1 MFRTYQ
7 KNDFAYFVSLIF
19 LVFPVL
25 GVLGGYYPV
34 WTLVL
39 TGLFTIAYLLMVY
52 LKKAYSKWIPFLWF
66 YTLAYIIFM
75 SITFQGGMMWFVFF
89 NVNLLVW
96 RFEDS
101 ISSYR
106 FFSFLVTL
114 LILTSSSFLLRDDL
128 STHLMSMA
136 ILLFSLGMYYYQNR
150 IRQERKMEEQN
161 RTINILSAEN
171 ERNRIGRDLH
181 DTLGHTFAMMSLK
194 TELALKQMD
203 KEQYDAARKNLE
215 ELNQISRD
223 SMYEV
228 REIVNKLK
236 YRTVAEELLELERLF
251 DLSDIVLTVDSSL
264 DLDSLSPVTQSTL
277 SMVLRELANNVIK
290 HSQADSCQIRLSR
303 NLGIILEF
311 EDDGCGFKE
320 VTGQELHS
328 IRERLR
334 WRLGNSVSI
343 ASNNHSC
350 AFERGRKSMK
360 LLVAEDQSM
369 LRDALC
375 QLLMLED
382 DVEEVHAAS
391 DGQEAIALLE
401 KEEVDVAILDIEM
414 PVKTGLDV
422 LEWIRAK
429 HRETKVAI
437 VTTFKRKGYFKRAL
451 AAQVDAYVLKERSI
465 SDLMATIHT
474 VLAGQKEYSPELVEG
489 VAFDNNP
496 LSQREQEV
504 LAMVA
509 QGSTN
514 QEIAESLF
522 LSNGTVRNYMTAILT
537 KLDAG
542 NRTEAVRIAKEK
554 DWLG

>member
-19 LVFPVL
+19 LVFPIL
-25 GVLGGYYPV
+25 GVFGGYFPV
-34 WTLVL
+34 WTIVL

-75 SITFQGGMMWFVFF
+75 TLTFQGGMMWFVFF

-101 ISSYR
+101 VSSYR
-106 FFSFLVTL
+106 FLSFLATL
-114 LILTSSSFLLRDDL
+114 LILTSSSFLLTDDL

-328 IRERLR
+328 IRERLSLVDGDLEILSQSHPTIIR
-334 WRLGNSVSI
+334 VHLK
-343 ASNNHSC
+343 
-350 AFERGRKSMK
+350 EGRK
-360 LLVAEDQSM
+360 A
-369 LRDALC
+369 
-375 QLLMLED
+375 
-382 DVEEVHAAS
+382 
-391 DGQEAIALLE
+391 
-401 KEEVDVAILDIEM
+401 
-414 PVKTGLDV
+414 
-422 LEWIRAK
+422 
-429 HRETKVAI
+429 
-437 VTTFKRKGYFKRAL
+437 
-451 AAQVDAYVLKERSI
+451 
-465 SDLMATIHT
+465 
-474 VLAGQKEYSPELVEG
+474 
-489 VAFDNNP
+489 
-496 LSQREQEV
+496 
-504 LAMVA
+504 
-509 QGSTN
+509 
-514 QEIAESLF
+514 
-522 LSNGTVRNYMTAILT
+522 
-537 KLDAG
+537 
-542 NRTEAVRIAKEK
+542 
-554 DWLG
+554 

>member
-25 GVLGGYYPV
+25 GVFGGYFPV
-34 WTLVL
+34 WTIVL

-75 SITFQGGMMWFVFF
+75 TLTFQGGMMWFIFF

-106 FFSFLVTL
+106 FLSFLATL
-114 LILTSSSFLLRDDL
+114 LILTSSSFLLTDDL
-128 STHLMSMA
+128 STQLMSMA

-328 IRERLR
+328 IRERL
-334 WRLGNSVSI
+334 S
-343 ASNNHSC
+343 
-350 AFERGRKSMK
+350 
-360 LLVAEDQSM
+360 LVDGDLEILSQSHPTII
-369 LRDALC
+369 R
-375 QLLMLED
+375 
-382 DVEEVHAAS
+382 VH
-391 DGQEAIALLE
+391 
-401 KEEVDVAILDIEM
+401 
-414 PVKTGLDV
+414 
-422 LEWIRAK
+422 
-429 HRETKVAI
+429 
-437 VTTFKRKGYFKRAL
+437 
-451 AAQVDAYVLKERSI
+451 LKEGGK
-465 SDLMATIHT
+465 A
-474 VLAGQKEYSPELVEG
+474 
-489 VAFDNNP
+489 
-496 LSQREQEV
+496 
-504 LAMVA
+504 
-509 QGSTN
+509 
-514 QEIAESLF
+514 
-522 LSNGTVRNYMTAILT
+522 
-537 KLDAG
+537 
-542 NRTEAVRIAKEK
+542 
-554 DWLG
+554 

>member
-25 GVLGGYYPV
+25 GVFGGYFPV

-75 SITFQGGMMWFVFF
+75 SVTFQGGMMWFIFF

-106 FFSFLVTL
+106 FLSFLATL
-114 LILTSSSFLLRDDL
+114 LILTLSSFLLTDDL
-128 STHLMSMA
+128 GTHLMSMA
-136 ILLFSLGMYYYQNR
+136 ILLFSLGMYYFQNR
-150 IRQERKMEEQN
+150 IRQERKMEEAN

-203 KEQYDAARKNLE
+203 KEQYEAARKNLE

-264 DLDSLSPVTQSTL
+264 DLDSLSPVSQSTL

-290 HSQADSCQIRLSR
+290 HSQAESCQIRLR
-303 NLGIILEF
+303 RDHGIILEF

-328 IRERLR
+328 IRERL
-334 WRLGNSVSI
+334 N
-343 ASNNHSC
+343 
-350 AFERGRKSMK
+350 
-360 LLVAEDQSM
+360 LVDG
-369 LRDALC
+369 D
-375 QLLMLED
+375 LE
-382 DVEEVHAAS
+382 
-391 DGQEAIALLE
+391 I
-401 KEEVDVAILDIEM
+401 
-414 PVKTGLDV
+414 
-422 LEWIRAK
+422 
-429 HRETKVAI
+429 
-437 VTTFKRKGYFKRAL
+437 
-451 AAQVDAYVLKERSI
+451 
-465 SDLMATIHT
+465 
-474 VLAGQKEYSPELVEG
+474 
-489 VAFDNNP
+489 
-496 LSQREQEV
+496 LSQSHPTIICV
-504 LAMVA
+504 
-509 QGSTN
+509 
-514 QEIAESLF
+514 
-522 LSNGTVRNYMTAILT
+522 YM
-537 KLDAG
+537 
-542 NRTEAVRIAKEK
+542 KEGGK
-554 DWLG
+554 A

>member
-328 IRERLR
+328 IRERL
-334 WRLGNSVSI
+334 S
-343 ASNNHSC
+343 
-350 AFERGRKSMK
+350 
-360 LLVAEDQSM
+360 LVDGDLEILSQSHPTII
-369 LRDALC
+369 R
-375 QLLMLED
+375 
-382 DVEEVHAAS
+382 VH
-391 DGQEAIALLE
+391 
-401 KEEVDVAILDIEM
+401 
-414 PVKTGLDV
+414 
-422 LEWIRAK
+422 
-429 HRETKVAI
+429 
-437 VTTFKRKGYFKRAL
+437 
-451 AAQVDAYVLKERSI
+451 LKEGGK
-465 SDLMATIHT
+465 A
-474 VLAGQKEYSPELVEG
+474 
-489 VAFDNNP
+489 
-496 LSQREQEV
+496 
-504 LAMVA
+504 
-509 QGSTN
+509 
-514 QEIAESLF
+514 
-522 LSNGTVRNYMTAILT
+522 
-537 KLDAG
+537 
-542 NRTEAVRIAKEK
+542 
-554 DWLG
+554 

>member
-1 MFRTYQ
+1 MFRSYQ

-34 WTLVL
+34 WSLVL
-39 TGLFTIAYLLMVY
+39 TGLFTIAYLLIVY

-75 SITFQGGMMWFVFF
+75 SVTFQGGMMWFIFF

-106 FFSFLVTL
+106 FLSFLATL
-114 LILTSSSFLLRDDL
+114 LILTSSSFLLTDDL

-136 ILLFSLGMYYYQNR
+136 ILLFSLGMYYFQNR
-150 IRQERKMEEQN
+150 IRQERKIEEQN

-264 DLDSLSPVTQSTL
+264 DLDSLSPVSQSTL

-303 NLGIILEF
+303 NRGIILEF

-320 VTGQELHS
+320 VTGQELQS
-328 IRERLR
+328 IRERL
-334 WRLGNSVSI
+334 S
-343 ASNNHSC
+343 
-350 AFERGRKSMK
+350 
-360 LLVAEDQSM
+360 LVDGDLEILSQSHPTII
-369 LRDALC
+369 R
-375 QLLMLED
+375 
-382 DVEEVHAAS
+382 VH
-391 DGQEAIALLE
+391 
-401 KEEVDVAILDIEM
+401 
-414 PVKTGLDV
+414 
-422 LEWIRAK
+422 
-429 HRETKVAI
+429 
-437 VTTFKRKGYFKRAL
+437 
-451 AAQVDAYVLKERSI
+451 LKEGGK
-465 SDLMATIHT
+465 A
-474 VLAGQKEYSPELVEG
+474 
-489 VAFDNNP
+489 
-496 LSQREQEV
+496 
-504 LAMVA
+504 
-509 QGSTN
+509 
-514 QEIAESLF
+514 
-522 LSNGTVRNYMTAILT
+522 
-537 KLDAG
+537 
-542 NRTEAVRIAKEK
+542 
-554 DWLG
+554 

>member
-19 LVFPVL
+19 LVFPIL
-25 GVLGGYYPV
+25 GVFGGYFPV

-52 LKKAYSKWIPFLWF
+52 LKQAYSKWIPFLWF

-75 SITFQGGMMWFVFF
+75 TLTFQGGMMWFIFF

-106 FFSFLVTL
+106 FLSFLATL
-114 LILTSSSFLLRDDL
+114 LILTSSSFLLTDDL
-128 STHLMSMA
+128 STHLLSMV
-136 ILLFSLGMYYYQNR
+136 IPLFSLGMYYFQNR
-150 IRQERKMEEQN
+150 MRQERKMEEAN

-203 KEQYDAARKNLE
+203 KEQYEAARKNLE

-251 DLSDIVLTVDSSL
+251 DLSDIVLAVDSSL
-264 DLDSLSPVTQSTL
+264 DLDSLSPVSQSTL

-290 HSQADSCQIRLSR
+290 HSQADSCQIRLR
-303 NLGIILEF
+303 RDHGIVLEI
-311 EDDGCGFKE
+311 EDDGCGFEE

-328 IRERLR
+328 IRERL
-334 WRLGNSVSI
+334 S
-343 ASNNHSC
+343 
-350 AFERGRKSMK
+350 
-360 LLVAEDQSM
+360 LVDGDLEILSQSHPTM
-369 LRDALC
+369 IR
-375 QLLMLED
+375 
-382 DVEEVHAAS
+382 VH
-391 DGQEAIALLE
+391 
-401 KEEVDVAILDIEM
+401 
-414 PVKTGLDV
+414 
-422 LEWIRAK
+422 
-429 HRETKVAI
+429 
-437 VTTFKRKGYFKRAL
+437 
-451 AAQVDAYVLKERSI
+451 LKEGGK
-465 SDLMATIHT
+465 A
-474 VLAGQKEYSPELVEG
+474 
-489 VAFDNNP
+489 
-496 LSQREQEV
+496 
-504 LAMVA
+504 
-509 QGSTN
+509 
-514 QEIAESLF
+514 
-522 LSNGTVRNYMTAILT
+522 
-537 KLDAG
+537 
-542 NRTEAVRIAKEK
+542 
-554 DWLG
+554 

>member
-19 LVFPVL
+19 LVFPIL
-25 GVLGGYYPV
+25 GVFGGYFPV

-75 SITFQGGMMWFVFF
+75 TLTFEGGMMWFVFF

-106 FFSFLVTL
+106 FLSFLATL
-114 LILTSSSFLLRDDL
+114 LILTLSSFLLTDDL
-128 STHLMSMA
+128 GTHLMSMA
-136 ILLFSLGMYYYQNR
+136 ILLFSLGMYYFQNR
-150 IRQERKMEEQN
+150 IRQERKMEEAN

-203 KEQYDAARKNLE
+203 KEQYEAARKNLE

-236 YRTVAEELLELERLF
+236 YRTVSEELLELERLF
-251 DLSDIVLTVDSSL
+251 DLSDIVLTVDSRL
-264 DLDSLSPVTQSTL
+264 DLDSLSPVSQSTL

-290 HSQADSCQIRLSR
+290 HSQAESCQIRLR
-303 NLGIILEF
+303 RDYGIVLEF

-328 IRERLR
+328 IRERL
-334 WRLGNSVSI
+334 S
-343 ASNNHSC
+343 
-350 AFERGRKSMK
+350 
-360 LLVAEDQSM
+360 LVDGDLEILSQSHPTII
-369 LRDALC
+369 R
-375 QLLMLED
+375 
-382 DVEEVHAAS
+382 VH
-391 DGQEAIALLE
+391 
-401 KEEVDVAILDIEM
+401 
-414 PVKTGLDV
+414 
-422 LEWIRAK
+422 
-429 HRETKVAI
+429 
-437 VTTFKRKGYFKRAL
+437 
-451 AAQVDAYVLKERSI
+451 LKEGGK
-465 SDLMATIHT
+465 A
-474 VLAGQKEYSPELVEG
+474 
-489 VAFDNNP
+489 
-496 LSQREQEV
+496 
-504 LAMVA
+504 
-509 QGSTN
+509 
-514 QEIAESLF
+514 
-522 LSNGTVRNYMTAILT
+522 
-537 KLDAG
+537 
-542 NRTEAVRIAKEK
+542 
-554 DWLG
+554 

>member
-25 GVLGGYYPV
+25 GVFGGYFPV
-34 WTLVL
+34 WTIVL

-75 SITFQGGMMWFVFF
+75 TLTFQGGMMWFVFF

-101 ISSYR
+101 VSSYR
-106 FFSFLVTL
+106 FLSFLATL
-114 LILTSSSFLLRDDL
+114 LILTSSSFLLTDDL

-328 IRERLR
+328 IRERL
-334 WRLGNSVSI
+334 S
-343 ASNNHSC
+343 
-350 AFERGRKSMK
+350 
-360 LLVAEDQSM
+360 LVDGDLEILSQS
-369 LRDALC
+369 
-375 QLLMLED
+375 
-382 DVEEVHAAS
+382 HPT
-391 DGQEAIALLE
+391 I
-401 KEEVDVAILDIEM
+401 
-414 PVKTGLDV
+414 
-422 LEWIRAK
+422 IR
-429 HRETKVAI
+429 V
-437 VTTFKRKGYFKRAL
+437 Y
-451 AAQVDAYVLKERSI
+451 LKEGGK
-465 SDLMATIHT
+465 A
-474 VLAGQKEYSPELVEG
+474 
-489 VAFDNNP
+489 
-496 LSQREQEV
+496 
-504 LAMVA
+504 
-509 QGSTN
+509 
-514 QEIAESLF
+514 
-522 LSNGTVRNYMTAILT
+522 
-537 KLDAG
+537 
-542 NRTEAVRIAKEK
+542 
-554 DWLG
+554 

>member
-75 SITFQGGMMWFVFF
+75 SMTFEGGMMWFVFF

-114 LILTSSSFLLRDDL
+114 LILTSSSFLLTDDL
-128 STHLMSMA
+128 STHLLSMV
-136 ILLFSLGMYYYQNR
+136 IPLFSLGMYYFQNR
-150 IRQERKMEEQN
+150 IRQERKMEEALAEQN

-264 DLDSLSPVTQSTL
+264 DLDSLSPVSQSTL

-303 NLGIILEF
+303 NRGIILEF

-328 IRERLR
+328 IRERL
-334 WRLGNSVSI
+334 S
-343 ASNNHSC
+343 
-350 AFERGRKSMK
+350 
-360 LLVAEDQSM
+360 LVDGDLEILSQSHPTII
-369 LRDALC
+369 R
-375 QLLMLED
+375 
-382 DVEEVHAAS
+382 VH
-391 DGQEAIALLE
+391 
-401 KEEVDVAILDIEM
+401 
-414 PVKTGLDV
+414 
-422 LEWIRAK
+422 
-429 HRETKVAI
+429 
-437 VTTFKRKGYFKRAL
+437 
-451 AAQVDAYVLKERSI
+451 LKEGGK
-465 SDLMATIHT
+465 A
-474 VLAGQKEYSPELVEG
+474 
-489 VAFDNNP
+489 
-496 LSQREQEV
+496 
-504 LAMVA
+504 
-509 QGSTN
+509 
-514 QEIAESLF
+514 
-522 LSNGTVRNYMTAILT
+522 
-537 KLDAG
+537 
-542 NRTEAVRIAKEK
+542 
-554 DWLG
+554 

>member
-19 LVFPVL
+19 LVFPIF
-25 GVLGGYYPV
+25 GVFGGYFPV
-34 WTLVL
+34 WTLLL
-39 TGLFTIAYLLMVY
+39 TGLFSIAYLLMVY

-75 SITFQGGMMWFVFF
+75 TLTFQGGMMWFIFF

-106 FFSFLVTL
+106 FLSFLATL
-114 LILTSSSFLLRDDL
+114 LILTSSSFLLTDDL
-128 STHLMSMA
+128 STHLLSMV
-136 ILLFSLGMYYYQNR
+136 IPLFSLGMYYFQNR
-150 IRQERKMEEQN
+150 MRQERKMEEAN

-203 KEQYDAARKNLE
+203 KEQYEAARKNLE

-264 DLDSLSPVTQSTL
+264 DLDSLSPVSQSTL

-303 NLGIILEF
+303 NRGIILEF

-328 IRERLR
+328 IRERL
-334 WRLGNSVSI
+334 S
-343 ASNNHSC
+343 
-350 AFERGRKSMK
+350 
-360 LLVAEDQSM
+360 LVDGDLEILSQSHPTII
-369 LRDALC
+369 R
-375 QLLMLED
+375 
-382 DVEEVHAAS
+382 VH
-391 DGQEAIALLE
+391 
-401 KEEVDVAILDIEM
+401 
-414 PVKTGLDV
+414 
-422 LEWIRAK
+422 
-429 HRETKVAI
+429 
-437 VTTFKRKGYFKRAL
+437 
-451 AAQVDAYVLKERSI
+451 LKEGGK
-465 SDLMATIHT
+465 A
-474 VLAGQKEYSPELVEG
+474 
-489 VAFDNNP
+489 
-496 LSQREQEV
+496 
-504 LAMVA
+504 
-509 QGSTN
+509 
-514 QEIAESLF
+514 
-522 LSNGTVRNYMTAILT
+522 
-537 KLDAG
+537 
-542 NRTEAVRIAKEK
+542 
-554 DWLG
+554 

>member
-25 GVLGGYYPV
+25 GVFGGYFPV
-34 WTLVL
+34 WTIVL

-75 SITFQGGMMWFVFF
+75 TLTFQGGMMWFIFF

-106 FFSFLVTL
+106 FLSFLATL
-114 LILTSSSFLLRDDL
+114 LILTLSSFLLTDDL
-128 STHLMSMA
+128 GTHLMSMA
-136 ILLFSLGMYYYQNR
+136 ILLFSLGMYYFQNR
-150 IRQERKMEEQN
+150 IRQERKMEEAN

-203 KEQYDAARKNLE
+203 KEQYEAARKNLE

-328 IRERLR
+328 IRERL
-334 WRLGNSVSI
+334 S
-343 ASNNHSC
+343 
-350 AFERGRKSMK
+350 
-360 LLVAEDQSM
+360 LVDGDLEILSQSHPTII
-369 LRDALC
+369 R
-375 QLLMLED
+375 
-382 DVEEVHAAS
+382 VH
-391 DGQEAIALLE
+391 
-401 KEEVDVAILDIEM
+401 
-414 PVKTGLDV
+414 
-422 LEWIRAK
+422 
-429 HRETKVAI
+429 
-437 VTTFKRKGYFKRAL
+437 
-451 AAQVDAYVLKERSI
+451 LKEGGK
-465 SDLMATIHT
+465 A
-474 VLAGQKEYSPELVEG
+474 
-489 VAFDNNP
+489 
-496 LSQREQEV
+496 
-504 LAMVA
+504 
-509 QGSTN
+509 
-514 QEIAESLF
+514 
-522 LSNGTVRNYMTAILT
+522 
-537 KLDAG
+537 
-542 NRTEAVRIAKEK
+542 
-554 DWLG
+554 

>member
-19 LVFPVL
+19 LVFPIL
-25 GVLGGYYPV
+25 GVFGGYYPV
-34 WTLVL
+34 WTLGL
-39 TGLFTIAYLLMVY
+39 TLAFTLAYLLIVY
-52 LKKAYSKWIPFLWF
+52 LKKAYNKWIPFLWF

-75 SITFQGGMMWFVFF
+75 SVTFQGGMMWFIFF

-106 FFSFLVTL
+106 FLSFLATL
-114 LILTSSSFLLRDDL
+114 LILTSSSFLLTDDL

-136 ILLFSLGMYYYQNR
+136 ISLFSLGMYYFQNR
-150 IRQERKMEEQN
+150 MRQERKMEEALAEQN

-203 KEQYDAARKNLE
+203 KEQYEAARKNLE

-251 DLSDIVLTVDSSL
+251 DLSDIILTVDSSL
-264 DLDSLSPVTQSTL
+264 DLDSLSPVIQSTL

-290 HSQADSCQIRLSR
+290 HSQADSCQIRLR
-303 NLGIILEF
+303 RDYGIVLEF

-328 IRERLR
+328 IRERL
-334 WRLGNSVSI
+334 S
-343 ASNNHSC
+343 
-350 AFERGRKSMK
+350 
-360 LLVAEDQSM
+360 LVDG
-369 LRDALC
+369 D
-375 QLLMLED
+375 LE
-382 DVEEVHAAS
+382 
-391 DGQEAIALLE
+391 I
-401 KEEVDVAILDIEM
+401 
-414 PVKTGLDV
+414 
-422 LEWIRAK
+422 
-429 HRETKVAI
+429 
-437 VTTFKRKGYFKRAL
+437 
-451 AAQVDAYVLKERSI
+451 
-465 SDLMATIHT
+465 
-474 VLAGQKEYSPELVEG
+474 
-489 VAFDNNP
+489 
-496 LSQREQEV
+496 LSQSHPTIIRV
-504 LAMVA
+504 HL
-509 QGSTN
+509 
-514 QEIAESLF
+514 
-522 LSNGTVRNYMTAILT
+522 
-537 KLDAG
+537 KAG
-542 NRTEAVRIAKEK
+542 GKA
-554 DWLG
+554 

>member
-25 GVLGGYYPV
+25 GVFGGYFPV
-34 WTLVL
+34 WTIVL

-75 SITFQGGMMWFVFF
+75 TLTFQGGMMWFIFF

-101 ISSYR
+101 VSSYR
-106 FFSFLVTL
+106 FLSFLATL
-114 LILTSSSFLLRDDL
+114 LILTSSSFLLTDDL
-128 STHLMSMA
+128 STQLMSMA

-328 IRERLR
+328 IRERL
-334 WRLGNSVSI
+334 S
-343 ASNNHSC
+343 
-350 AFERGRKSMK
+350 
-360 LLVAEDQSM
+360 LVDGDLEILSQSHPTII
-369 LRDALC
+369 R
-375 QLLMLED
+375 
-382 DVEEVHAAS
+382 VH
-391 DGQEAIALLE
+391 
-401 KEEVDVAILDIEM
+401 
-414 PVKTGLDV
+414 
-422 LEWIRAK
+422 
-429 HRETKVAI
+429 
-437 VTTFKRKGYFKRAL
+437 
-451 AAQVDAYVLKERSI
+451 LKEGGK
-465 SDLMATIHT
+465 A
-474 VLAGQKEYSPELVEG
+474 
-489 VAFDNNP
+489 
-496 LSQREQEV
+496 
-504 LAMVA
+504 
-509 QGSTN
+509 
-514 QEIAESLF
+514 
-522 LSNGTVRNYMTAILT
+522 
-537 KLDAG
+537 
-542 NRTEAVRIAKEK
+542 
-554 DWLG
+554 

>member
-19 LVFPVL
+19 LVFPIF
-25 GVLGGYYPV
+25 GVFGGYFPV
-34 WTLVL
+34 WTLLL
-39 TGLFTIAYLLMVY
+39 TGLFSIAYLLMVY

-75 SITFQGGMMWFVFF
+75 SMTFQGGMMWFVFF

-101 ISSYR
+101 ILSYR
-106 FFSFLVTL
+106 FLSFLATL
-114 LILTSSSFLLRDDL
+114 LILTSSSFLLTDDL

-136 ILLFSLGMYYYQNR
+136 IPLFSLGMYYFQNR
-150 IRQERKMEEQN
+150 MRQERKMEEALAEQN

-264 DLDSLSPVTQSTL
+264 DLDSLSPVSQSTL

-303 NLGIILEF
+303 NRGIILEF

-328 IRERLR
+328 IRERL
-334 WRLGNSVSI
+334 S
-343 ASNNHSC
+343 
-350 AFERGRKSMK
+350 
-360 LLVAEDQSM
+360 LVDGDLEILSQSHPTII
-369 LRDALC
+369 R
-375 QLLMLED
+375 
-382 DVEEVHAAS
+382 VH
-391 DGQEAIALLE
+391 
-401 KEEVDVAILDIEM
+401 
-414 PVKTGLDV
+414 
-422 LEWIRAK
+422 
-429 HRETKVAI
+429 
-437 VTTFKRKGYFKRAL
+437 
-451 AAQVDAYVLKERSI
+451 LKEGGK
-465 SDLMATIHT
+465 A
-474 VLAGQKEYSPELVEG
+474 
-489 VAFDNNP
+489 
-496 LSQREQEV
+496 
-504 LAMVA
+504 
-509 QGSTN
+509 
-514 QEIAESLF
+514 
-522 LSNGTVRNYMTAILT
+522 
-537 KLDAG
+537 
-542 NRTEAVRIAKEK
+542 
-554 DWLG
+554 

>member
-19 LVFPVL
+19 LVFPIF
-25 GVLGGYYPV
+25 GVFGEYFPV

-75 SITFQGGMMWFVFF
+75 TLTFQGGMMWFIFF

-106 FFSFLVTL
+106 FLSFLATL
-114 LILTSSSFLLRDDL
+114 LILTLSSFLLTDDL
-128 STHLMSMA
+128 GTHLMSLA
-136 ILLFSLGMYYYQNR
+136 ITLFSLGMYYFQNR
-150 IRQERKMEEQN
+150 IRQERKMEEALAEQN

-228 REIVNKLK
+228 REIVNQLK

-264 DLDSLSPVTQSTL
+264 DLDSLSPVSQSTL

-290 HSQADSCQIRLSR
+290 HSQANSCQIRLSR
-303 NLGIILEF
+303 NRGIILEF
-311 EDDGCGFKE
+311 EDDGFGFKE

-328 IRERLR
+328 IRERL
-334 WRLGNSVSI
+334 S
-343 ASNNHSC
+343 
-350 AFERGRKSMK
+350 
-360 LLVAEDQSM
+360 LVDGDLEILSQSHPTII
-369 LRDALC
+369 R
-375 QLLMLED
+375 
-382 DVEEVHAAS
+382 VH
-391 DGQEAIALLE
+391 
-401 KEEVDVAILDIEM
+401 
-414 PVKTGLDV
+414 
-422 LEWIRAK
+422 
-429 HRETKVAI
+429 
-437 VTTFKRKGYFKRAL
+437 
-451 AAQVDAYVLKERSI
+451 LKEGGK
-465 SDLMATIHT
+465 A
-474 VLAGQKEYSPELVEG
+474 
-489 VAFDNNP
+489 
-496 LSQREQEV
+496 
-504 LAMVA
+504 
-509 QGSTN
+509 
-514 QEIAESLF
+514 
-522 LSNGTVRNYMTAILT
+522 
-537 KLDAG
+537 
-542 NRTEAVRIAKEK
+542 
-554 DWLG
+554 

>member
-19 LVFPVL
+19 LVFPIF
-25 GVLGGYYPV
+25 GVFGGDFPV
-34 WTLVL
+34 WTLLL
-39 TGLFTIAYLLMVY
+39 TGLFSIAYLLMVY
-52 LKKAYSKWIPFLWF
+52 LKQAYSKWIPFLWF

-75 SITFQGGMMWFVFF
+75 SMTFEGGMMWFVFF

-114 LILTSSSFLLRDDL
+114 LILTSSSFLLTDDL

-136 ILLFSLGMYYYQNR
+136 ITLFSLGMYYFQNR
-150 IRQERKMEEQN
+150 IRQERKMEEALAEQN

-203 KEQYDAARKNLE
+203 KEQYEAARKNLE

-264 DLDSLSPVTQSTL
+264 DLDSLSPVSQSTL
-277 SMVLRELANNVIK
+277 SMVLRELSNNVIK

-303 NLGIILEF
+303 DHGIVLEF
-311 EDDGCGFKE
+311 EDNGCGFKE

-328 IRERLR
+328 IRERL
-334 WRLGNSVSI
+334 S
-343 ASNNHSC
+343 
-350 AFERGRKSMK
+350 
-360 LLVAEDQSM
+360 LVDGDLEILSQSHPTII
-369 LRDALC
+369 R
-375 QLLMLED
+375 
-382 DVEEVHAAS
+382 VH
-391 DGQEAIALLE
+391 
-401 KEEVDVAILDIEM
+401 
-414 PVKTGLDV
+414 
-422 LEWIRAK
+422 
-429 HRETKVAI
+429 
-437 VTTFKRKGYFKRAL
+437 
-451 AAQVDAYVLKERSI
+451 LKEGGK
-465 SDLMATIHT
+465 A
-474 VLAGQKEYSPELVEG
+474 
-489 VAFDNNP
+489 
-496 LSQREQEV
+496 
-504 LAMVA
+504 
-509 QGSTN
+509 
-514 QEIAESLF
+514 
-522 LSNGTVRNYMTAILT
+522 
-537 KLDAG
+537 
-542 NRTEAVRIAKEK
+542 
-554 DWLG
+554 

>member
-25 GVLGGYYPV
+25 GVFGGYFPV
-34 WTLVL
+34 WTIVL

-75 SITFQGGMMWFVFF
+75 TLTFQGGMMWFIFF

-106 FFSFLVTL
+106 FLSFLATL
-114 LILTSSSFLLRDDL
+114 LILTLSSFLLTDDL
-128 STHLMSMA
+128 GTHLMSMA
-136 ILLFSLGMYYYQNR
+136 ILLFSLGMYYFQNR
-150 IRQERKMEEQN
+150 IRQERKMEEAN

-251 DLSDIVLTVDSSL
+251 DLSDIILTVDSSL
-264 DLDSLSPVTQSTL
+264 DLDSLSPVSQSTL

-303 NLGIILEF
+303 NRGIILEF

-328 IRERLR
+328 IRERL
-334 WRLGNSVSI
+334 S
-343 ASNNHSC
+343 
-350 AFERGRKSMK
+350 
-360 LLVAEDQSM
+360 LVDGDLEILSQSHPTII
-369 LRDALC
+369 R
-375 QLLMLED
+375 
-382 DVEEVHAAS
+382 VH
-391 DGQEAIALLE
+391 
-401 KEEVDVAILDIEM
+401 
-414 PVKTGLDV
+414 
-422 LEWIRAK
+422 
-429 HRETKVAI
+429 
-437 VTTFKRKGYFKRAL
+437 
-451 AAQVDAYVLKERSI
+451 LKEGGK
-465 SDLMATIHT
+465 A
-474 VLAGQKEYSPELVEG
+474 
-489 VAFDNNP
+489 
-496 LSQREQEV
+496 
-504 LAMVA
+504 
-509 QGSTN
+509 
-514 QEIAESLF
+514 
-522 LSNGTVRNYMTAILT
+522 
-537 KLDAG
+537 
-542 NRTEAVRIAKEK
+542 
-554 DWLG
+554 

>member
-19 LVFPVL
+19 LVFPIL
-25 GVLGGYYPV
+25 GVFGGYFPV
-34 WTLVL
+34 WTLGL
-39 TGLFTIAYLLMVY
+39 TLAFTLAYLLIVY

-106 FFSFLVTL
+106 FLSFLATL
-114 LILTSSSFLLRDDL
+114 LILTSSSFLLTDDL
-128 STHLMSMA
+128 GTHLMSMA
-136 ILLFSLGMYYYQNR
+136 ILLFSLGMYYFQNR
-150 IRQERKMEEQN
+150 IRQERKMEEAN

-264 DLDSLSPVTQSTL
+264 DLDSLSPVSQSTL

-303 NLGIILEF
+303 NRGIILEF

-328 IRERLR
+328 IRERL
-334 WRLGNSVSI
+334 S
-343 ASNNHSC
+343 
-350 AFERGRKSMK
+350 
-360 LLVAEDQSM
+360 LVDGDLEILSQSHPTII
-369 LRDALC
+369 R
-375 QLLMLED
+375 
-382 DVEEVHAAS
+382 VH
-391 DGQEAIALLE
+391 
-401 KEEVDVAILDIEM
+401 
-414 PVKTGLDV
+414 
-422 LEWIRAK
+422 
-429 HRETKVAI
+429 
-437 VTTFKRKGYFKRAL
+437 
-451 AAQVDAYVLKERSI
+451 LKEGGK
-465 SDLMATIHT
+465 A
-474 VLAGQKEYSPELVEG
+474 
-489 VAFDNNP
+489 
-496 LSQREQEV
+496 
-504 LAMVA
+504 
-509 QGSTN
+509 
-514 QEIAESLF
+514 
-522 LSNGTVRNYMTAILT
+522 
-537 KLDAG
+537 
-542 NRTEAVRIAKEK
+542 
-554 DWLG
+554 

>member
-19 LVFPVL
+19 LVFPIF
-25 GVLGGYYPV
+25 GAFGGYFPV

-39 TGLFTIAYLLMVY
+39 TGLFTIAYLLIVY

-75 SITFQGGMMWFVFF
+75 SMTFQGGMMWFVFF

-106 FFSFLVTL
+106 FLSFLATL
-114 LILTSSSFLLRDDL
+114 LILTLSSFLLTDDL
-128 STHLMSMA
+128 STRLMSMA
-136 ILLFSLGMYYYQNR
+136 IPLFSLGMYYFQNR
-150 IRQERKMEEQN
+150 MRQERKMEEALAEQN

-171 ERNRIGRDLH
+171 ERNRIGLDLH

-251 DLSDIVLTVDSSL
+251 DLSDIILTVDSSL
-264 DLDSLSPVTQSTL
+264 DLDSLSPVSQSTL

-290 HSQADSCQIRLSR
+290 HSQADSCQIRLTR
-303 NLGIILEF
+303 DRGIVLEF

-328 IRERLR
+328 IRERL
-334 WRLGNSVSI
+334 S
-343 ASNNHSC
+343 
-350 AFERGRKSMK
+350 
-360 LLVAEDQSM
+360 LVDGDLEILSQSHPTII
-369 LRDALC
+369 R
-375 QLLMLED
+375 
-382 DVEEVHAAS
+382 VH
-391 DGQEAIALLE
+391 
-401 KEEVDVAILDIEM
+401 
-414 PVKTGLDV
+414 
-422 LEWIRAK
+422 
-429 HRETKVAI
+429 
-437 VTTFKRKGYFKRAL
+437 
-451 AAQVDAYVLKERSI
+451 LKEGGK
-465 SDLMATIHT
+465 A
-474 VLAGQKEYSPELVEG
+474 
-489 VAFDNNP
+489 
-496 LSQREQEV
+496 
-504 LAMVA
+504 
-509 QGSTN
+509 
-514 QEIAESLF
+514 
-522 LSNGTVRNYMTAILT
+522 
-537 KLDAG
+537 
-542 NRTEAVRIAKEK
+542 
-554 DWLG
+554 

>member
-19 LVFPVL
+19 LVFPIL
-25 GVLGGYYPV
+25 GVFGGYFPV

-39 TGLFTIAYLLMVY
+39 TGLFTIAYLLIVY

-75 SITFQGGMMWFVFF
+75 TLTFQGGMMWFIFF

-106 FFSFLVTL
+106 FLSFLATL
-114 LILTSSSFLLRDDL
+114 LILTLSSFLLTDDL
-128 STHLMSMA
+128 GTHLMSMA
-136 ILLFSLGMYYYQNR
+136 ILLFSLGMYYFQNR
-150 IRQERKMEEQN
+150 IRQERKMEEAN

-236 YRTVAEELLELERLF
+236 YRTVAEELLELARLF
-251 DLSDIVLTVDSSL
+251 DLSDIVLTVDSIL
-264 DLDSLSPVTQSTL
+264 DLDSLSPVSQSTL

-303 NLGIILEF
+303 NRGIILEF

-328 IRERLR
+328 IRERL
-334 WRLGNSVSI
+334 S
-343 ASNNHSC
+343 
-350 AFERGRKSMK
+350 
-360 LLVAEDQSM
+360 LVDGDLEILSQSHPTII
-369 LRDALC
+369 R
-375 QLLMLED
+375 
-382 DVEEVHAAS
+382 VH
-391 DGQEAIALLE
+391 
-401 KEEVDVAILDIEM
+401 
-414 PVKTGLDV
+414 
-422 LEWIRAK
+422 
-429 HRETKVAI
+429 
-437 VTTFKRKGYFKRAL
+437 
-451 AAQVDAYVLKERSI
+451 LKEGGK
-465 SDLMATIHT
+465 A
-474 VLAGQKEYSPELVEG
+474 
-489 VAFDNNP
+489 
-496 LSQREQEV
+496 
-504 LAMVA
+504 
-509 QGSTN
+509 
-514 QEIAESLF
+514 
-522 LSNGTVRNYMTAILT
+522 
-537 KLDAG
+537 
-542 NRTEAVRIAKEK
+542 
-554 DWLG
+554 

>member
-19 LVFPVL
+19 LVFPIL
-25 GVLGGYYPV
+25 GVFGGYYPV
-34 WTLVL
+34 WTLGL
-39 TGLFTIAYLLMVY
+39 TLAFTLAYLLIVY

-75 SITFQGGMMWFVFF
+75 SISFQGGMMWFVFF

-106 FFSFLVTL
+106 FLSFLATL
-114 LILTSSSFLLRDDL
+114 LILTSSSFLLTDDL
-128 STHLMSMA
+128 STHLLSMV
-136 ILLFSLGMYYYQNR
+136 IPLFSLGMYYFQNR
-150 IRQERKMEEQN
+150 MRQERKMEEAN

-203 KEQYDAARKNLE
+203 KEQYEAARKNLE

-264 DLDSLSPVTQSTL
+264 DLDSLSPVSQSTL

-290 HSQADSCQIRLSR
+290 HSQADSCQIRLR
-303 NLGIILEF
+303 RDHGIVLEI
-311 EDDGCGFKE
+311 EDDGCGFEE

-328 IRERLR
+328 IRERL
-334 WRLGNSVSI
+334 S
-343 ASNNHSC
+343 
-350 AFERGRKSMK
+350 
-360 LLVAEDQSM
+360 LVDGDLKILSQSH
-369 LRDALC
+369 LTIIR
-375 QLLMLED
+375 
-382 DVEEVHAAS
+382 VH
-391 DGQEAIALLE
+391 
-401 KEEVDVAILDIEM
+401 
-414 PVKTGLDV
+414 
-422 LEWIRAK
+422 
-429 HRETKVAI
+429 
-437 VTTFKRKGYFKRAL
+437 
-451 AAQVDAYVLKERSI
+451 LKEGGK
-465 SDLMATIHT
+465 A
-474 VLAGQKEYSPELVEG
+474 
-489 VAFDNNP
+489 
-496 LSQREQEV
+496 
-504 LAMVA
+504 
-509 QGSTN
+509 
-514 QEIAESLF
+514 
-522 LSNGTVRNYMTAILT
+522 
-537 KLDAG
+537 
-542 NRTEAVRIAKEK
+542 
-554 DWLG
+554 

>member
-19 LVFPVL
+19 LVFPIF
-25 GVLGGYYPV
+25 GVFGGYFPV
-34 WTLVL
+34 WTLLL
-39 TGLFTIAYLLMVY
+39 TGLFSIAYLLMVY
-52 LKKAYSKWIPFLWF
+52 LKQAYSKWIPFLWF

-75 SITFQGGMMWFVFF
+75 SMTFEGGMMWFVFF

-114 LILTSSSFLLRDDL
+114 LILTSSSFLLTDDL

-136 ILLFSLGMYYYQNR
+136 ITLFSLGMYYFQNR
-150 IRQERKMEEQN
+150 IRQERKMEEALAEQN

-203 KEQYDAARKNLE
+203 KEQYEAARKNLE

-251 DLSDIVLTVDSSL
+251 DLSDIVLAVDSSL
-264 DLDSLSPVTQSTL
+264 DLDSLSPVSQSTL

-303 NLGIILEF
+303 NRGIILEF

-320 VTGQELHS
+320 VTGQELQS
-328 IRERLR
+328 IRERL
-334 WRLGNSVSI
+334 S
-343 ASNNHSC
+343 
-350 AFERGRKSMK
+350 
-360 LLVAEDQSM
+360 LVDGDLEILSQSHPTII
-369 LRDALC
+369 R
-375 QLLMLED
+375 
-382 DVEEVHAAS
+382 VH
-391 DGQEAIALLE
+391 
-401 KEEVDVAILDIEM
+401 
-414 PVKTGLDV
+414 
-422 LEWIRAK
+422 
-429 HRETKVAI
+429 
-437 VTTFKRKGYFKRAL
+437 
-451 AAQVDAYVLKERSI
+451 LKEGGK
-465 SDLMATIHT
+465 A
-474 VLAGQKEYSPELVEG
+474 
-489 VAFDNNP
+489 
-496 LSQREQEV
+496 
-504 LAMVA
+504 
-509 QGSTN
+509 
-514 QEIAESLF
+514 
-522 LSNGTVRNYMTAILT
+522 
-537 KLDAG
+537 
-542 NRTEAVRIAKEK
+542 
-554 DWLG
+554 

>member
-25 GVLGGYYPV
+25 GVFGGYFPV
-34 WTLVL
+34 WTIVL

-75 SITFQGGMMWFVFF
+75 TLTFQGGMMWFVFF

-106 FFSFLVTL
+106 FLSFLVTL
-114 LILTSSSFLLRDDL
+114 LILTSSSFLLTDDL

-136 ILLFSLGMYYYQNR
+136 ILLFSLGMYYFQNR

-264 DLDSLSPVTQSTL
+264 DLDSLSPVSQSTL

-303 NLGIILEF
+303 NRGIILEF

-328 IRERLR
+328 IRERLS
-334 WRLGNSVSI
+334 LVDGDLEILSQ
-343 ASNNHSC
+343 SNPTII
-350 AFERGRKSMK
+350 R
-360 LLVAEDQSM
+360 
-369 LRDALC
+369 
-375 QLLMLED
+375 
-382 DVEEVHAAS
+382 VH
-391 DGQEAIALLE
+391 
-401 KEEVDVAILDIEM
+401 
-414 PVKTGLDV
+414 
-422 LEWIRAK
+422 
-429 HRETKVAI
+429 
-437 VTTFKRKGYFKRAL
+437 
-451 AAQVDAYVLKERSI
+451 LKEGGK
-465 SDLMATIHT
+465 A
-474 VLAGQKEYSPELVEG
+474 
-489 VAFDNNP
+489 
-496 LSQREQEV
+496 
-504 LAMVA
+504 
-509 QGSTN
+509 
-514 QEIAESLF
+514 
-522 LSNGTVRNYMTAILT
+522 
-537 KLDAG
+537 
-542 NRTEAVRIAKEK
+542 
-554 DWLG
+554 

>member
-25 GVLGGYYPV
+25 GVFGGYFPV

-75 SITFQGGMMWFVFF
+75 TLTFQGGMMWFIFF

-106 FFSFLVTL
+106 FLSFLATL
-114 LILTSSSFLLRDDL
+114 LILTLSSFLLTDDL
-128 STHLMSMA
+128 GTHLMSMA
-136 ILLFSLGMYYYQNR
+136 ILLFSLGMYYFQNR
-150 IRQERKMEEQN
+150 IRQERKMEEAN

-203 KEQYDAARKNLE
+203 KEQYEAARKNLE

-328 IRERLR
+328 IRERL
-334 WRLGNSVSI
+334 S
-343 ASNNHSC
+343 
-350 AFERGRKSMK
+350 
-360 LLVAEDQSM
+360 LVDGDLEILSQSHPTII
-369 LRDALC
+369 R
-375 QLLMLED
+375 
-382 DVEEVHAAS
+382 VH
-391 DGQEAIALLE
+391 
-401 KEEVDVAILDIEM
+401 
-414 PVKTGLDV
+414 
-422 LEWIRAK
+422 
-429 HRETKVAI
+429 
-437 VTTFKRKGYFKRAL
+437 
-451 AAQVDAYVLKERSI
+451 LKEGGK
-465 SDLMATIHT
+465 A
-474 VLAGQKEYSPELVEG
+474 
-489 VAFDNNP
+489 
-496 LSQREQEV
+496 
-504 LAMVA
+504 
-509 QGSTN
+509 
-514 QEIAESLF
+514 
-522 LSNGTVRNYMTAILT
+522 
-537 KLDAG
+537 
-542 NRTEAVRIAKEK
+542 
-554 DWLG
+554 

>member
-25 GVLGGYYPV
+25 GVFGGYFPV

-75 SITFQGGMMWFVFF
+75 SVTFQGGMMWFVFF

-106 FFSFLVTL
+106 FLSFLATL
-114 LILTSSSFLLRDDL
+114 LILTLSSFLLTDDL
-128 STHLMSMA
+128 GTHLMSMA
-136 ILLFSLGMYYYQNR
+136 ILLFSLGMYYFQNR
-150 IRQERKMEEQN
+150 IRQERKMEEAN

-203 KEQYDAARKNLE
+203 KEQYEAARKNLE

-264 DLDSLSPVTQSTL
+264 DLDSLSPVSQSTL

-303 NLGIILEF
+303 NHGIVLEF

-328 IRERLR
+328 IRERL
-334 WRLGNSVSI
+334 S
-343 ASNNHSC
+343 
-350 AFERGRKSMK
+350 
-360 LLVAEDQSM
+360 LVDG
-369 LRDALC
+369 D
-375 QLLMLED
+375 LE
-382 DVEEVHAAS
+382 
-391 DGQEAIALLE
+391 I
-401 KEEVDVAILDIEM
+401 
-414 PVKTGLDV
+414 
-422 LEWIRAK
+422 
-429 HRETKVAI
+429 
-437 VTTFKRKGYFKRAL
+437 
-451 AAQVDAYVLKERSI
+451 
-465 SDLMATIHT
+465 
-474 VLAGQKEYSPELVEG
+474 
-489 VAFDNNP
+489 
-496 LSQREQEV
+496 LSQSHPTIIRV
-504 LAMVA
+504 
-509 QGSTN
+509 
-514 QEIAESLF
+514 
-522 LSNGTVRNYMTAILT
+522 YM
-537 KLDAG
+537 
-542 NRTEAVRIAKEK
+542 KEGGK
-554 DWLG
+554 A